1 MCVCVL
7 KCLLICIHIFTK
19 LYMLYHIVTLF
30 TNKYVYYI
38 YIIIYIY
45 MYACVLVG
53 SYGRL
58 KNMRFHDSKGLS
70 LSVPMFKYQ
79 ELQLCHF
86 ATSAS
91 CISFQLYLARPL
103 N

>member
-1 MCVCVL
+1 MCVEVFAYMYTYIYKTIHVVSYCYVIY
-7 KCLLICIHIFTK
+7 KQICI
-19 LYMLYHIVTLF
+19 L
-30 TNKYVYYI
+30 
-38 YIIIYIY
+38 YIY